1 MLDINK
7 FDVTVRHEA
16 VAAQDKKSRHI
27 NVFIT
32 VSEDLRTCA
41 DLLRVQG
48 IGVSEG
54 EDSVLIAKVSVE
66 DLQGILSSEQ
76 WVVCVQ
82 GDIHFN
88 PADGG
93 PSPDGFE

>member
-1 MLDINK
+1 MLDRNK

-16 VAAQDKKSRHI
+16 AAAQDKKSRHI
-27 NVFIT
+27 NVLIT
-32 VSEDLRTCA
+32 VYEDFRTCA
-41 DLLRVQG
+41 DLLRAQG
-48 IGVSEG
+48 IGVFEG
-54 EDSVLIAKVSVE
+54 EDSVLVTKVSVE

-76 WVVCVQ
+76 WVVRVQ

-88 PADGG
+88 PADDG